1 MSESDFITP
10 ENSKIIWSYIL
21 QAGERL
27 TGKLPPSQ
35 HHPKGRNPYAHVAIC
50 VKSKFGRSYK
60 ELPDELVSDVI
71 EYIDWL
77 VENPS

>member
-1 MSESDFITP
+1 MTP

-27 TGKLPPSQ
+27 AGRLPTSR

-50 VKSKFGRSYK
+50 VKSNFGESYK
-60 ELPDELVSDVI
+60 ELPDELMGDVI